1 MLTKIEQQKTEQQ
14 KAEQQKTERQKA
26 EQQKTEQQKTE
37 QQKTEQQKTKRQQI
51 EQQKMLKQSIRKTVL
66 QARDSL
72 TMEERERGNIL
83 LTERILGHQ
92 WFYCSE
98 ILLGFVNFG
107 SEISTEEIIKEALR
121 RGKRVYVPKVLR
133 GGEEPQ
139 MGFYRIASLEEL
151 QSGYQ
156 GIREPSGCSE
166 EYVYRAEE
174 AEHTLMLMPGA
185 AFDGFRG
192 RIGYGKGF
200 YDRFLQDKPQLQ
212 LRTIGVG
219 YLCQLVEELPM
230 WEQDVRPYQVIC
242 V

>member
-26 EQQKTEQQKTE
+26 EQQKTEQLKTE

-107 SEISTEEIIKEALR
+107 SEISTE
-121 RGKRVYVPKVLR
+121 
-133 GGEEPQ
+133 
-139 MGFYRIASLEEL
+139 
-151 QSGYQ
+151 
-156 GIREPSGCSE
+156 
-166 EYVYRAEE
+166 
-174 AEHTLMLMPGA
+174 
-185 AFDGFRG
+185 
-192 RIGYGKGF
+192 
-200 YDRFLQDKPQLQ
+200 
-212 LRTIGVG
+212 
-219 YLCQLVEELPM
+219 
-230 WEQDVRPYQVIC
+230 
-242 V
+242 